1 MYQADIKRC
10 KTRKANYVV
19 IGSIFVVIAIAI
31 VVLLFVQAGKR
42 ERVVGKDI
50 TLESITEFYYTHSS
64 STYPPD
70 YQRYRFYVEEGTY
83 KFYHE
88 KREGTDWPLTES
100 HITGSGSIELSEKEW
115 AEFLNLLKG
124 GAVKKR
130 NPSFEAGSSGP
141 WLYLYWKG
149 DRDKYQAF
157 SFSTLN
163 EMNAFEEFCEKL
175 VTAYKE

>member
-1 MYQADIKRC
+1 MHQPDIKRC
-10 KTRKANYVV
+10 KSRKESYVV

-31 VVLLFVQAGKR
+31 VVLLFVQAGRR

-50 TLESITEFYYTHSS
+50 ALESITEFYYTHSS

-130 NPSFEAGSSGP
+130 NPSFESGGSGP

-149 DRDKYQAF
+149 DRSKYQEF
-157 SFSTLN
+157 SFASE
-163 EMNAFEEFCEKL
+163 EMRSSFEHISMELRDKSLE
-175 VTAYKE
+175 

>member
-1 MYQADIKRC
+1 MCQLDMKRC
-10 KTRKANYVV
+10 KTRKGSYAV

-50 TLESITEFYYTHSS
+50 AMESITEFYYTYSS

-70 YQRYRFYVEEGTY
+70 YQRYHFYVEEGTY

-100 HITGSGSIELSEKEW
+100 HITRSGSIELSAEEW
-115 AEFLNLLKG
+115 TEFLNLLNG
-124 GAVKKR
+124 GIVKKR
-130 NPSFEAGSSGP
+130 NQSVETGGSGP
-141 WLYLYWKG
+141 WLYLYWNG
-149 DRDKYQAF
+149 DGDKYQAF
-157 SFSTLN
+157 SFATLN
-163 EMNAFEEFCEKL
+163 ERNALEEFCEKL
-175 VTAYKE
+175 VNLH